1 MAYQPGDWLQQ
12 AAFARGRN
20 ESAQSEVINR
30 KKCRAHR
37 QRSDSGAHNDGRFS
51 DIDMRQMRDSKLGRR
66 RYRRYV
72 NDNTLREL
80 APTLT
85 AADIGS
91 LFAPPP
97 WGDKSVQS
105 PLEIV
110 MASSRDMAAWEPF
123 RNVDMDL
130 QAKVLQQGLRKSVDS
145 VDVGRKSPA
154 MLAWCGVERNLRSA
168 LRRNYESPFLQ
179 ELEEKLVSFIEGDVQ
194 DLVLAVGS
202 AYDRLLV
209 HGSSQFHGL
218 KSLTVDVP
226 IDASGMEVETCV
238 LIRKTEKALS
248 TVEFNLIEFIK
259 KIKHVETS
267 VAA

>member
-1 MAYQPGDWLQQ
+1 MAYQPGDWLAN
-12 AAFARGRN
+12 AAFARGMN
-20 ESAQSEVINR
+20 ETSEVVGR

-37 QRSDSGAHNDGRFS
+37 QRPDSGAQNDGRYS
-51 DIDMRQMRDSKLGRR
+51 DIDMREMRDSKLGRR
-66 RYRRYV
+66 RYRRWA
-72 NDNTLREL
+72 NDNMLREL
-80 APTLT
+80 APALT

-130 QAKVLQQGLRKSVDS
+130 QAKVLQQGLHRKA
-145 VDVGRKSPA
+145 VGSLGEGRQSPA
-154 MLAWCGVERNLRSA
+154 MKAWCGVERNLRSA
-168 LRRNYESPFLQ
+168 LRRNYASSFLQ
-179 ELEEKLVSFIEGDVQ
+179 ELEEKLVCFIEGDGQ

-202 AYDRLLV
+202 TYDRLLV

-218 KSLTVDVP
+218 KSLTVQVP
-226 IDASGMEVETCV
+226 VDSSGSEVQSCI
-238 LIRKTEKALS
+238 LIRKTEKAHS
-248 TVEFNLIEFIK
+248 TVTFNLPEFLK
-259 KIKHVETS
+259 KIKHKES
-267 VAA
+267 GAAA

>member
-1 MAYQPGDWLQQ
+1 MAYQPGDWLTS

-20 ESAQSEVINR
+20 EAAEVVGR

-37 QRSDSGAHNDGRFS
+37 QRSDSGAQNEGRFS
-51 DIDMRQMRDSKLGRR
+51 DVDMREMRDSKSMQLGRR
-66 RYRRYV
+66 RYRRWV

-80 APTLT
+80 APALT
-85 AADIGS
+85 ASDIGS

-110 MASSRDMAAWEPF
+110 MASSRDMAIWEPF

-130 QAKVLQQGLRKSVDS
+130 QAKVLQQGLHRKSVGS
-145 VDVGRKSPA
+145 VDTGRQSPA
-154 MLAWCGVERNLRSA
+154 MKAWCGVERNLRSA
-168 LRRNYESPFLQ
+168 LRRNFASSFLQ
-179 ELEEKLVSFIEGDVQ
+179 ELEEKLVSFIEGDGQ

-202 AYDRLLV
+202 TYDRLLV

-226 IDASGMEVETCV
+226 VDSSGLEVETCILV
-238 LIRKTEKALS
+238 RKTEKAHS
-248 TVEFNLIEFIK
+248 EFNLPEFLK
-259 KIKHVETS
+259 KIKQKDS
-267 VAA
+267 AAAA